1 MTGTD
6 DYGLF
11 YDFDSETESNV
22 IINNNKDEPK
32 DKKNMPIISSKN
44 NEKINVVLITFIII
58 TIYVIVF
65 SDIIMV

>member
-1 MTGTD
+1 MTEKD

-22 IINNNKDEPK
+22 IINNNKDNS
-32 DKKNMPIISSKN
+32 DYKKNMPIISSKN
-44 NEKINVVLITFIII
+44 NEKINVVLITFVII

>member
-44 NEKINVVLITFIII
+44 NEKINLVLITFIII